1 MKTKILYLF
10 SLLCLVLASC
20 NDDDDPVVVL
30 SQTQFEVPC
39 EGGTYRVDVSSLA
52 KWSAKSVHADWLVV
66 SNSGKAG
73 DTQLVVEVEGNL
85 QAESRT
91 GQVEIAA
98 NGEVHQV
105 SFTQQ
110 GKPAGDELKY
120 RVPLIFH
127 VLYHDPANPGQNI
140 PTERIYEVLNQV
152 NQMYEVNGI
161 KLEFVLATTDPQGNL
176 LKEAGIER
184 VHWPASSI
192 DPRLVMEGTDREFMH
207 LLWEPADYVNVLL
220 YNFSIQNILGIS
232 TFPLTPKSHPLEGT
246 ESVDNLN
253 LNLSN
258 LTKMRCV
265 SLNSSWMMAVGS
277 DPLAKY
283 IPADLLRRQTDSAI
297 TLAHELGHYFGLRHV
312 FSESM
317 QGACVDTDFC
327 KDTPSYNKSTDYDQ
341 YLQMIWSEQQFNPNF
356 DNEFKW
362 EDVFKRSSCK
372 DGSDFVSH
380 NIMDYSYS
388 YLDEFTADQR
398 ARMRHVLDY
407 SPLIPGPK
415 QTRAHLTRSVEG
427 PVDLPHEIVVCEL
440 PVVPMK

>member
-152 NQMYEVNGI
+152 NQMYEANGI

-356 DNEFKW
+356 DNEFKI
-362 EDVFKRSSCK
+362 
-372 DGSDFVSH
+372 G
-380 NIMDYSYS
+380 
-388 YLDEFTADQR
+388 
-398 ARMRHVLDY
+398 
-407 SPLIPGPK
+407 
-415 QTRAHLTRSVEG
+415 RAHV
-427 PVDLPHEIVVCEL
+427 
-440 PVVPMK
+440 